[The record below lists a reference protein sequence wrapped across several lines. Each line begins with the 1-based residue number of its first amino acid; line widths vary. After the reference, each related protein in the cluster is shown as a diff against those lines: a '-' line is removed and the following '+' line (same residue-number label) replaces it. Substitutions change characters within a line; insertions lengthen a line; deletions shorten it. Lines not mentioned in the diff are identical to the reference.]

1 MLAISLCVIP
11 DLEEKVGETAY
22 YKPLKNDDSQRE
34 FRRELIGVP
43 ELRQKK
49 NLRIRVGWCK
59 FNRYQHAEHVD
70 DSPINTSGTFNL
82 AGLGE
87 SPPAGNRNII
97 PQNVTSGEN
106 RPDLS

>member
-49 NLRIRVGWCK
+49 T
-59 FNRYQHAEHVD
+59 YA
-70 DSPINTSGTFNL
+70 S
-82 AGLGE
+82 A
-87 SPPAGNRNII
+87 
-97 PQNVTSGEN
+97 
-106 RPDLS
+106 